1 MIVELRGVQLY
12 GFHGVEEAEQRL
24 GQPFVYDVWLD
35 VGERGADDVIEHAV
49 DYRLVG
55 DALREVNAQRVDL
68 LEALA
73 SRTADLL
80 MERFELRWLKVR
92 VRKPQVRPAGLPVEF
107 SAVTVER
114 SAETWQSS
122 PT

>member
-1 MIVELRGVQLY
+1 MIVELRGLQLY
-12 GFHGVEEAEQRL
+12 GFHGVEEAEKRQ
-24 GQPFVYDVWLD
+24 GQPFVFDLWLD
-35 VGERGADDVIEHAV
+35 VGERGADDRIEHAV
-49 DYRLVG
+49 DYRRV
-55 DALREVNAQRVDL
+55 AEAVQEVSARRVDL

-73 SRTADLL
+73 TRTADVL
-80 MERFELRWLKVR
+80 MERFEPRWLKVR

-114 SAETWQSS
+114 GETWRPS

>member
-1 MIVELRGVQLY
+1 VIVELRGLQLY

-24 GQPFVYDVWLD
+24 GQPFVFDLWLD
-35 VGERGADDVIEHAV
+35 VEERGADDRIEHAV
-49 DYRLVG
+49 DYRKV
-55 DALREVNAQRVDL
+55 AEAVREVHTQRVDL

-80 MERFELRWLKVR
+80 MERFEPRWLKVR

-114 SAETWQSS
+114 NK
-122 PT
+122 P

>member
-1 MIVELRGVQLY
+1 MIVELRGLQLY

-24 GQPFVYDVWLD
+24 GQPFVFDLWLD
-35 VGERGADDVIEHAV
+35 VEERGVDDRIGNAV
-49 DYRLVG
+49 DYRLV
-55 DALREVNAQRVDL
+55 AEAVREVNTRRVDL

-73 SRTADLL
+73 TRTAELL
-80 MERFELRWLKVR
+80 MERFEPRWLKVR

-114 SAETWQSS
+114 ERA
-122 PT
+122 

>member
-1 MIVELRGVQLY
+1 VIVELRGLQLY

-24 GQPFVYDVWLD
+24 GQPFVFDLWLD
-35 VGERGADDVIEHAV
+35 VEERGADDRIEHAV
-49 DYRLVG
+49 DYRRV
-55 DALREVNAQRVDL
+55 AEAVREVHTERVDL
-68 LEALA
+68 LEVLA

-92 VRKPQVRPAGLPVEF
+92 VRKPQVRPAGLSVEF

-114 SAETWQSS
+114 VKA
-122 PT
+122 